1 MLTSHDRSTTRA
13 LRTGLA
19 VAAALVATACSDGTA
34 PGSLAVNNAAL
45 AAALSTTAAGFGS
58 VNSSFVGSP
67 APSAGNDIWI
77 AGGRGAEFDHG
88 GEHGGL
94 MGGGLGDAF
103 DGAIGRGDGFGHH
116 GPFGGERGGLGC
128 TGTFSAATGRVTCAA
143 ATLPNGLVV
152 NSSAAYTNAA
162 GTVQSAFDT
171 ATTNTVNLQNSVA
184 GTITFVAGSDSLGD
198 HGHHGEPGWGHG
210 RGEHGQLLGDTASI
224 LTATTVVSNAS
235 DRTVSGLAAG
245 STQRTVN
252 GKSRGSESTTG
263 TSSRGTFSATRT
275 MGDTTSGLVIPVATT
290 TTQTYP
296 SAGSVIRAM
305 SASVTYGSTTTTLT
319 RREVITY
326 DGTATA
332 KVVITENGTVRNCT
346 RPLPRGPLTCS

>member
-1 MLTSHDRSTTRA
+1 MHTSRNHSTTRA
-13 LRTGLA
+13 LRAGLA
-19 VAAALVATACSDGTA
+19 VAAALIATACADGTA
-34 PGSLAVNNAAL
+34 PGSLAISNAAL
-45 AAALSTTAAGFGS
+45 AASLSSTAAGFGS
-58 VNSSFVGSP
+58 VNSSFVGSD
-67 APSAGNDIWI
+67 AASAGNDLWI

-103 DGAIGRGDGFGHH
+103 AGGIGRGDGFGHH
-116 GPFGGERGGLGC
+116 GPFGSVRGGLNC
-128 TGTFSAATGRVTCAA
+128 SSGTFANGRVTCAPV
-143 ATLPNGLVV
+143 TLPNGLVV
-152 NSSAAYTNAA
+152 NASAAYTNAA
-162 GTVQSAFDT
+162 GTAQSAFDT
-171 ATTNTVNLQNSVA
+171 VTTNTVNLQNSVA

-210 RGEHGQLLGDTASI
+210 RGEHGVLLGDTARI
-224 LTATTVVSNAS
+224 LTATTVVSSSS
-235 DRTVSGLAAG
+235 DRTVSGLASG

-252 GKSRGSESTTG
+252 GKSAGSESTTG
-263 TSSRGTFSATRT
+263 TSSRGSFSATRT

-296 SAGSVIRAM
+296 TAGSVIRAM
-305 SASVTYGSTTTTLT
+305 SASLTYGSTTTTLT

-332 KVVITENGTVRNCT
+332 KVVITENGTVRSCT